1 MPTTNSNIG
10 RLPCETTSPSIW
22 QVFKLSVLRQIERV
36 DSHLP
41 YNTREQ
47 ETLREILNESHKLT
61 QVFQQRETSSIDTV
75 SQYLFFYRIATVV
88 TMARD
93 KNTSDTQ
100 MTGGNSGAIE
110 ACNNLMIRIQ
120 THPGMHI
127 AIEPKVHDEAIQPAV
142 TTAGE
147 SAFQKPSIKDKT
159 KPSKA
164 ST

>member
-1 MPTTNSNIG
+1 
-10 RLPCETTSPSIW
+10 
-22 QVFKLSVLRQIERV
+22 
-36 DSHLP
+36 
-41 YNTREQ
+41 
-47 ETLREILNESHKLT
+47 
-61 QVFQQRETSSIDTV
+61 
-75 SQYLFFYRIATVV
+75 
-88 TMARD
+88 
-93 KNTSDTQ
+93 
-100 MTGGNSGAIE
+100 
-110 ACNNLMIRIQ
+110 MIRIQ